1 MRTYNRQ
8 VVCSRC
14 RVALAALST
23 IDEGKEIMQCSGVTP
38 REEMSDLFI
47 PANGSQFLTWASG
60 EERPS
65 LEVSTQSGA
74 FFVHVRRARER
85 EMGISLSA
93 YFYLPSTDEVAIAVE
108 EDTAS

>member
-1 MRTYNRQ
+1 
-8 VVCSRC
+8 
-14 RVALAALST
+14 
-23 IDEGKEIMQCSGVTP
+23 MQSGVTP

-74 FFVHVRRARER
+74 FFVHDHVRSRA
-85 EMGISLSA
+85 MGISLSA